1 MALSDW
7 TIVGSIALHW
17 INGHLI
23 VLTARPYNSLEE
35 AIKAYEK
42 RESERRNR
50 DLADSAI
57 WWTPPS
63 SGCAAAVTR
72 RTRRHGPRQAALPD
86 EPQQGVEK

>member
-50 DLADSAI
+50 DLAELGHLVDAAFERMRGSRH
-57 WWTPPS
+57 PPDTEARPPP
-63 SGCAAAVTR
+63 G
-72 RTRRHGPRQAALPD
+72 GPPR
-86 EPQQGVEK
+86 